1 MTTNFD
7 YEYGRALEQYEK
19 AKTVEEKIK
28 ALEQMQSTAPSHKG
42 AENLRSDIAN
52 KLSKM
57 KQKLEKSKAV
67 KGGSKSLRFSR
78 DGSATVVLVGLPNS
92 GKSTLLS
99 KITNAT
105 PKISDYA
112 FTTKVPEIGI
122 MEYQGTKIQI
132 VELPAIV
139 EGSNKGKARGK
150 EILSL
155 VRNGD
160 LVICVLLGDRETIEY
175 SLDVLSFEMQETN
188 LVINKKK
195 PAISINKTGNNGIE
209 IVGETNV
216 IDGADRLFDILKQ
229 RYSNIILRVEVKASV
244 DDILEAMDVTKA
256 YRKVIGL
263 WLNSNEKKSFKYKN
277 IDVYPFASAEEA
289 KKIIYD
295 NLDLI
300 IVYTRKPGEKDID
313 NIPVAL
319 RKGSTVKDLCNMLH
333 KDFLQKFK
341 FARMWGSGKY
351 PGQQVSLDYPLSA
364 KDIVEL
370 YIKS

>member
-7 YEYGRALEQYEK
+7 YEYGRALEQYEN
-19 AKTVEEKIK
+19 AKTMEEKIK

-52 KLSKM
+52 RLSKM
-57 KQKLEKSKAV
+57 KSKLEKSKSV
-67 KGGSKSLRFSR
+67 KGQGKGLRFAR
-78 DGSATVVLVGLPNS
+78 DGSATVVLVGIPNS

-112 FTTKVPEIGI
+112 FTTKFPEIGI

-139 EGSNKGKARGK
+139 EGSSKGKARGK

-155 VRNGD
+155 IRNGD
-160 LVICVLLGDRETIEY
+160 LVVCCLLGDRETMEY
-175 SLDVLSFEMQETN
+175 SLDLLINEMQISN
-188 LVINKKK
+188 IVINKKK
-195 PAISINKTGNNGIE
+195 PSLSINKAGNNGVE
-209 IVGETNV
+209 IVGESNV
-216 IDGADRLFDILKQ
+216 VDGAEKLFDILKQ
-229 RYSNIILRVEVKASV
+229 RYSNIIIRVEEKASV
-244 DDILEAMDVTKA
+244 NDILEAMDVTKS
-256 YRKVIGL
+256 YKKVIGI
-263 WLNSNEKKSFKYKN
+263 WNNSMKPVTYKGISVFPN
-277 IDVYPFASAEEA
+277 IDINIT
-289 KKIIYD
+289 KKTIYD

-313 NIPVAL
+313 NVPVAL

-333 KDFLQKFK
+333 KDFLEKFK

-370 YIKS
+370 YIKN